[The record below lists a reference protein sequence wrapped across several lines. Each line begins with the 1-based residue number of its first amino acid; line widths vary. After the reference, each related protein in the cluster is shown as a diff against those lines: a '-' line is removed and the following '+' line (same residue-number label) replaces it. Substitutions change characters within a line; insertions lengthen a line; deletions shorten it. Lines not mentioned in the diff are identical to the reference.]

1 MLKDYIEKRKS
12 TRKYDM
18 NPLDEDTLKEIRQ
31 FASSMR
37 PLVERI
43 QIDYRFASAGEVKNI
58 LPIKAPHYI
67 IISSDPEDL
76 YLPNVGFLFQQM
88 DLFLS
93 SKGLGSCWLGLAKP
107 SKNIHTEKEFVII
120 LAFGRALGSPYRD
133 MSDFRRKSLSEIC
146 DTSDERLEC
155 ARLAPSAS
163 NSQPWY
169 FITDQDTFHVY
180 RVETG
185 TLRSMIYKRMNQI
198 DIGIALAHLYLSYP
212 KFSYTFQTDPKHIKG
227 YEYMGTV
234 SLI

>member
-1 MLKDYIEKRKS
+1 MLKDYIGKRKS

-18 NPLDEDTLKEIRQ
+18 NPLEESTLKEVEQ
-31 FASSMR
+31 FARTMK
-37 PLVERI
+37 PLYENIRV
-43 QIDYRFASAGEVKNI
+43 DYRFASANDVKNI

-67 IISSDPEDL
+67 IISSEPDDG
-76 YLPNVGFLFQQM
+76 YLMNVGFLYQQM

-93 SKGLGSCWLGLAKP
+93 SKGLGACWLGLAKP
-107 SKNIHTEKEFVII
+107 SKKIHTEKEFVII
-120 LAFGRALGSPYRD
+120 MAFGRALGSPYREL
-133 MSDFRRKSLSEIC
+133 SGFRRKSLSEIC

-185 TLRSMIYKRMNQI
+185 ALRSMIYKRMNQI